1 MAEMDPDLVLDH
13 GLDQC
18 RRMGECIARSSDR
31 LTNGQVAL
39 VATNSLLSS
48 ELIMGIIASLHPV
61 SPLESS
67 QCGADELELRES
79 TMAAIPR
86 VYRLY
91 TWGVCD

>member
-1 MAEMDPDLVLDH
+1 MAEMGPDFVLDH

-61 SPLESS
+61 SLLKQS
-67 QCGADELELRES
+67 QRDTDG
-79 TMAAIPR
+79 
-86 VYRLY
+86 
-91 TWGVCD
+91 